1 MNFTEL
7 YEEISKETRYS
18 KAESRRI
25 LLTVLD
31 TIRNEVCQGRVVKIR
46 NFGSFKRYESHGK
59 CRVKFN
65 DSEKICEIES
75 FSEI

>member
-7 YEEISKETRYS
+7 YEELSKKRRYS

-25 LLTVLD
+25 ILTVLD
-31 TIRNEVCQGRVVKIR
+31 IIRDEVCQGRKVKIR
-46 NFGSFKRYESHGK
+46 NFGTFQRYDSHGK

-65 DSEKICEIES
+65 DSENICEIES
-75 FSEI
+75 FSS

>member
-7 YEEISKETRYS
+7 YEELSKKRKIS

-25 LLTVLD
+25 LLTVFDIL
-31 TIRNEVCQGRVVKIR
+31 RNEVCQGRVVKIR
-46 NFGSFKRYESHGK
+46 NFGSFKRYDSHGK

-65 DSEKICEIES
+65 DSDNICKIES
-75 FSEI
+75 FSDS